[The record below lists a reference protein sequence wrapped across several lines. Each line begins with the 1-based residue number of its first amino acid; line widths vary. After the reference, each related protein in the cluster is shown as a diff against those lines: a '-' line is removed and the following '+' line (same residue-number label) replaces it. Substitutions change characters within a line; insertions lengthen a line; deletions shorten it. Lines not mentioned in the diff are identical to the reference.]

1 MFILFFTGAL
11 SKKYNPDDSNPVS
24 LCAICF
30 DQKTCPS
37 NVSERYFGYQGAY
50 RCLTEGA
57 GDVAF
62 VSHLTVFDFTGRDN
76 DLNPGKDFNLLCPDG
91 TRAGKTEIKAISS
104 GEHAVFRTSE
114 YRISTFQTLP
124 NPHSC

>member
-1 MFILFFTGAL
+1 M
-11 SKKYNPDDSNPVS
+11 S

-30 DQKTCPS
+30 HRKTCPS
-37 NVSERYFGYQGAY
+37 NVSERYFGDQGAY

-76 DLNPGKDFNLLCPDG
+76 DLNPGKDFNLLCLDG
-91 TRAGKTEIKAISS
+91 TRAGKQK
-104 GEHAVFRTSE
+104 FRSFMCVCNCPRRNML
-114 YRISTFQTLP
+114 YLGLRIMHTILEEKNSME
-124 NPHSC
+124 